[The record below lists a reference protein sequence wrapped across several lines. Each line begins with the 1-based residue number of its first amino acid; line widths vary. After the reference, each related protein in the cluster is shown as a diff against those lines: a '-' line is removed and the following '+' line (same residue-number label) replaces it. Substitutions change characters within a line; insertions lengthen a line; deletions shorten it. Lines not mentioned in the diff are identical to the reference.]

1 VPKNVKQLSFG
12 GVIWLVT
19 CAFAFNLSAADP
31 SEKAG
36 STNTASSAYIRVL
49 RSSSNTV
56 QLQIALRKFVPT
68 DRAGPAV
75 WLSGASHVGD
85 SNYFRALQK
94 HLDAQGLVLF
104 EGVKDLSGPTA
115 PDEEKKTNPKKSE
128 EPKTGSAS
136 KRSQDFGIQQ
146 TLAESLGLVF
156 QLQAIDYSRKN
167 FRNSD
172 LSVADIERLMRE
184 SAAPGGGGDGTGE
197 FAALLQVMDGSSFLG
212 MVANFGIRL
221 LGSSPKLQALTKL
234 TLIETLALVNGDLST
249 IQGLPPEMKKLV
261 QVLIQSRNQAVMEDL
276 AVQLKKPFKSISI
289 FYGAGH
295 MADME
300 QRLKRDFHY
309 RPAEETWLTA
319 IALDPARA
327 GVTATEQEMIR
338 SFIRWQMES
347 LQPAETK

>member
-1 VPKNVKQLSFG
+1 VKHQLSG
-12 GVIWLVT
+12 GAVWLLT
-19 CAFAFNLSAADP
+19 FALAFDVSAADKP
-31 SEKAG
+31 ADAG
-36 STNTASSAYIRVL
+36 LTVPTNAAPLAYMRVL
-49 RSSSNTV
+49 RSGSNTV
-56 QLQIALRKFVPT
+56 QLQIAVRKFVPT
-68 DRAGPAV
+68 DRPGPVV

-104 EGVKDLSGPTA
+104 EGVKDLSSSKT
-115 PDEEKKTNPKKSE
+115 PDPAKREIKEKG
-128 EPKTGSAS
+128 EPQTAS
-136 KRSQDFGIQQ
+136 KSTEDFGIQQ

-156 QLQAIDYSRKN
+156 QLKAIDYTRTN

-172 LSVADIERLMRE
+172 LTVADIERLMRE
-184 SAAPGGGGDGTGE
+184 NAPADGPGEGSGE
-197 FAALLQVMDGSSFLG
+197 FATLLQIMDGSSFLG
-212 MVANFGIRL
+212 MVANFGVRL

-234 TLIETLALVNGDLST
+234 TLIETLGQVKGDLST
-249 IQGLPPEMKKLV
+249 LQGLPPEMKKLV
-261 QVLIQSRNQAVMEDL
+261 QVLIQSRNQAVMDDL
-276 AVQLKKPFKSISI
+276 AVQLKKPVKSISI

-295 MADME
+295 MPDME

-309 RPAEETWLTA
+309 RPAEEIWLTA
-319 IALDPARA
+319 IALDPTRA